1 MTLSHRLRAAGGGS
15 PAVDLASFFGVDP
28 TVSTDVKMQY
38 LQEHWSMTYAQPTG
52 GWSDFYSGNAA
63 YSNAGTFISAV
74 GVTAT
79 DNLGM
84 WKSTASGVYA
94 QPTSLQVVNYV
105 PSWGTT
111 GSSQTAYW
119 SGAYSPTDV
128 VSFNTE
134 TLGGYISSGAYS
146 QGVDS
151 YITLRFNNGLRDNS
165 NVNALGFVVQ
175 AYGTYSAGYFSYHH
189 SPIFRFE
196 CNGVAATFAPKGYVG
211 INSNTTAGHGRAGYV
226 LYPCLFDDTTFSD
239 LNSHFMY
246 PNVSGN
252 TLPSSYF
259 VY

>member
-15 PAVDLASFFGVDP
+15 QAVDLASFFGVNP
-28 TVSTDVKMQY
+28 TATTDVKMQY
-38 LQEHWSMTYAQPTG
+38 LQEHWSMTYQQPTG

-63 YSNAGTFISAV
+63 YSNAGTFISGV

-84 WKSTASGVYA
+84 WKSSVSVGIYA
-94 QPTSLQVVNYV
+94 QPTMSVVNSV

-128 VSFNTE
+128 TDFNNGTN
-134 TLGGYISSGAYS
+134 GGYITSGAYS

-151 YITLRFNNGLRDNS
+151 YLTLRFNNGLRDN

-175 AYGTYSAGYFSYHH
+175 GYGSYGPGYFSYHH
-189 SPIFRFE
+189 SPIWRFE

-211 INSNTTAGHGRAGYV
+211 INSNTTAGTGRAGYV
-226 LYPCLFDDTTFSD
+226 LYPCLFDDTTFSA

>member
-15 PAVDLASFFGVDP
+15 QAVDLASFFGVDP

-38 LQEHWSMTYAQPTG
+38 LQEHWSMTYTQPTN

-63 YSNAGTFISAV
+63 YTNSGTFVSGV
-74 GVTAT
+74 GLTAT

-84 WKSTASGVYA
+84 WKSSAFGQYT
-94 QPTSLQVVNYV
+94 QPTMSIVNSV

-119 SGAYSPTDV
+119 SAGYSPPDV
-128 VSFNTE
+128 TSFFTG
-134 TLGGYISSGAYS
+134 TTGGYISSGAYS

-165 NVNALGFVVQ
+165 NVNALGIVVQ
-175 AYGTYSAGYFSYHH
+175 AYGSYGPGTFSYHH
-189 SPIFRFE
+189 SPIWRFE

-211 INSNTTAGHGRAGYV
+211 ISSSTTQGTGRAGYV
-226 LYPCLFDDTTFSD
+226 LYPCLFDDTTFSA